1 MIFMNLCHLPG
12 RPAAADTIDQV
23 ASSLPLR
30 VKINLIV
37 GATTLLFV
45 GVLLGLQFK
54 DMRNSVHEEVV
65 AANRVTSQ
73 LLSRT
78 VGLQNEAGTQVLLR
92 FLQGVGRVRSNDI
105 TLFDAAGAVLYR
117 SPPSTYKAGRAA
129 PRWFD
134 AMVSPPPSVQATDL
148 SDGRLTVRSNASR
161 AVLDAWDEFVP
172 LLGASLALLLGVNAF
187 VFWVVGRTVRPFGRI
202 VSAMNEV
209 EAGRFDVT
217 LPTLPGRE
225 ASAIG
230 AAFNRMVGM
239 LHEHIE
245 TERRAVHAERE
256 LSDRRELGRWIEQR
270 LDNERRLIARELH
283 DELGQSVTAIR
294 SMALSVAQRVH
305 GIDAE
310 SEQAARLIAAES
322 SRLYDAMHGMIPR
335 LTPLV
340 LDRFGLTEALQ
351 DLAQRSRLN
360 HPELNIQLDLDLA
373 DTPVAG
379 DAALALYRAAQEGIT
394 NALRHGRAKRVS
406 LNLRASAAGELT
418 LDVIDDGQG
427 LPSGGMQ
434 RNDHHGLRWM
444 AERVDALGGQFS
456 IAAAHPGGVHLCVRL
471 PCRSASPA

>member
-1 MIFMNLCHLPG
+1 MIFMNLCPAPG
-12 RPAAADTIDQV
+12 RPAAADTIDRV
-23 ASSLPLR
+23 SASLPLR
-30 VKINLIV
+30 FKINFIV
-37 GATTLLFV
+37 GAMTLLFV
-45 GVLLGLQFK
+45 GVLLGLHFK
-54 DMRNSVHEEVV
+54 DMRDSVHEEVG
-65 AANRVTSQ
+65 AANRVASQ

-78 VGLQNEAGTQVLLR
+78 VRLRNEAGTQALLQ

-105 TLFDAAGAVLYR
+105 TLVDAGGAELYR
-117 SPPSTYKAGRAA
+117 SPPSPYKAGRAA
-129 PRWFD
+129 PRWFE

-148 SDGRLTVRSNASR
+148 SDGRLVVRSNATR
-161 AVLDAWDEFVP
+161 AVLDAWDEFMP
-172 LLGASLALLLGVNAF
+172 LLGASLALLLGVNAL

-202 VSAMNEV
+202 VLAMNEV
-209 EAGRFDVT
+209 EAGRFDVA
-217 LPTLPGRE
+217 LPPLPGQE

-245 TERRAVHAERE
+245 TERRAVRAERE

-270 LDNERRLIARELH
+270 LDDERRVIARELH

-294 SMALSVAQRVH
+294 SIALSVAQRVH

-360 HPELNIQLDLDLA
+360 HPGLHIELEFDLA
-373 DTPVAG
+373 DIPVAT
-379 DAALALYRAAQEGIT
+379 DAALAIYRAAQEGIT
-394 NALRHGRAKRVS
+394 NALRHGRAKRIS
-406 LNLRASAAGELT
+406 LRVHAAAGELT

-427 LPSGGMQ
+427 LPAEGVQ

-444 AERVDALGGQFS
+444 AERVDVLGGKFS
-456 IAAAHPGGVHLCVRL
+456 ISAAQPCGVHVCVRL
-471 PCRSASPA
+471 PCSSAEPA